1 MWNSWITAAQ
11 WICTHMYRSHCKTGE
26 DTTLWEWIVQLSYQ
40 FKNDMT
46 VSDVIIYLHYSVLRI
61 PYLQHLHNLLQVHQ
75 TMQHTFHLVSKI
87 LKTILTKLTD
97 CKQSLL
103 LLWSLSSDTSPSASL
118 LLPWRPRL
126 PANIPQ
132 TFYRYTIIILNF
144 ITTIQWYSK

>member
-1 MWNSWITAAQ
+1 MTNLWITVAQ

-26 DTTLWEWIVQLSYQ
+26 DTTLWKWTVQLSYQ

-46 VSDVIIYLHYSVLRI
+46 LSDVIIYLHYSVLRV
-61 PYLQHLHNLLQVHQ
+61 PYLQHLHNLLQVGQ
-75 TMQHTFHLVSKI
+75 TIQHMFHLMSKI

-97 CKQSLL
+97 YKQSSL

-126 PANIPQ
+126 LANIPQ
-132 TFYRYTIIILNF
+132 TFYGYTIIILNF
-144 ITTIQWYSK
+144 ITTIQRYSK